1 VRLNDSDAERVLAG
15 QVPTDHADLTQVAAF
30 LSTLPDTSPP
40 AEVGSVRDDHL
51 YAVTREARL
60 LAAAPPPRTRRS
72 TRRLVVAALAAGVG
86 VLTMGVGV
94 AAAVGAN
101 PLSFLPNLLPEPAI
115 SSRLGT
121 PASLEPSTTS
131 PSGRPVPTKPT
142 TQPTPGGDSASAG
155 QEGTPESAKT
165 NNGKSDEAKS
175 EHKPTPKPSH
185 TNNGKS
191 DEAKSEHK
199 PTPKPTPSNNARTNP
214 PGKTKSDAPKPE
226 KPEKPGSKQTQA
238 AR

>member
-1 VRLNDSDAERVLAG
+1 MRLNDSDAERVLAG
-15 QVPTDHADLTQVAAF
+15 EVPPGRADLTQVAAF
-30 LSTLPDTSPP
+30 LSTLPDTCPP
-40 AEVGSVRDDHL
+40 AEVGPARDDHL
-51 YAVTREARL
+51 YTVTREARL
-60 LAAAPPPRTRRS
+60 LAAAPPPRHRRN
-72 TRRLVVAALAAGVG
+72 TRRLVVAAMAAGVG
-86 VLTMGVGV
+86 VLCTGVGV

-101 PLSFLPNLLPEPAI
+101 PLAFLPNLLPEPAI
-115 SSRLGT
+115 SARLDT
-121 PASLEPSTTS
+121 PASLDPSAAAPT
-131 PSGRPVPTKPT
+131 GRPVP
-142 TQPTPGGDSASAG
+142 PTPTSQPQPGEPGKEQS
-155 QEGTPESAKT
+155 

-199 PTPKPTPSNNARTNP
+199 PTAKPTPSNNARTNP
-214 PGKTKSDAPKPE
+214 PGKTKPDTP